1 MRSHVGVLCQLVCVH
16 MTRIFFIGT
25 MVVTRAQHAMDLYK
39 ARDWPCV
46 YDDALVRWL
55 HYFTSPLDNLR
66 SRCVFDFVLPR
77 TRFFMSREVN
87 RYISDLTVKKRVQ
100 RLKYVYY
107 DFTMYVEQPGVQLIA
122 ESGLVRVSK
131 LYWEQF
137 HGGRRVSMIN
147 YIAYNLS
154 SIIYLSIGGTI
165 GTWFICTGGTIG
177 TSFPQTRLPIL
188 SHVQCHIRGEE
199 GWRNNI

>member
-1 MRSHVGVLCQLVCVH
+1 
-16 MTRIFFIGT
+16 
-25 MVVTRAQHAMDLYK
+25 
-39 ARDWPCV
+39 
-46 YDDALVRWL
+46 
-55 HYFTSPLDNLR
+55 
-66 SRCVFDFVLPR
+66 
-77 TRFFMSREVN
+77 MSREVN

-188 SHVQCHIRGEE
+188 SHGQCHIRGEE